1 MGVIGGIVHV
11 AVHVYIAKGYAD
23 LAHRDVCR
31 LFHVDPRDKTMLR
44 AVVRAFGDPRQ
55 VIALEEAER
64 PAPGPGEVEIRI
76 LRAAINPS
84 DLIPVTGAYRSR
96 TTLPF
101 VPGFEGVGE
110 IVRLG
115 KGVRGRPCPP
125 LSCRT
130 SPPQG
135 GRPAG
140 GEDGAQTATS
150 AMDETVLH
158 PISPPEGEMS
168 GRTEGGEPLADATN
182 GVSLS
187 LGQRVL
193 PIGAS
198 GLWQQYLIRPADRC
212 FALPDDLSDDQA
224 AMAYVNP
231 LTAFRL
237 VDAVREHFGTA
248 AGQRVGVTAA
258 ASAIGKMLLVL
269 LAEAGFQP
277 VALVRSATTAQRL
290 AESFSGEIVAQAPLP
305 PLDAVLDAVGGEPG
319 NGLFRHIRRGGA
331 FVQYGALSGAQLD
344 PMLVAARRDEVAFSF
359 LWLRNWVHSAPR
371 AAIEAAFERSFAGIR
386 AGHLGSAVDGVFA
399 LSELPAALARQDDTA
414 RTGKL
419 LLAP

>member
-1 MGVIGGIVHV
+1 MEGTAGFAHEIDRIVFTLRPVAPETRDGGLGMGIIGGIVHV
-11 AVHVYIAKGYAD
+11 AVHVYIAEGYPD
-23 LAHRDVCR
+23 VAHRDVCR
-31 LFHVDPRDKTMLR
+31 LFHVEPRDKTMLR

-55 VIALEEAER
+55 VIGLEEAER
-64 PAPGPGEVEIRI
+64 AAPGPGDVEIRI
-76 LRAAINPS
+76 RRAAINPS

-115 KGVRGRPCPP
+115 DGVTG
-125 LSCRT
+125 LS
-130 SPPQG
+130 
-135 GRPAG
+135 
-140 GEDGAQTATS
+140 
-150 AMDETVLH
+150 V
-158 PISPPEGEMS
+158 
-168 GRTEGGEPLADATN
+168 
-182 GVSLS
+182 
-187 LGQRVL
+187 GQRVL

-198 GLWQQYLIRPADRC
+198 GLWQQHLVRPADRC
-212 FALPDDLSDDQA
+212 FAVPDILSDDQA

-269 LAEAGFQP
+269 LAEASFHP
-277 VALVRSATTAQRL
+277 VALVRSAATAARL
-290 AESFSGEIVAQAPLP
+290 AESFPGEIVTGALLP
-305 PLDAVLDAVGGEPG
+305 PLDAVLDAVGGAPG
-319 NGLFRHIRRGGA
+319 NGLFRHLGHGGA

-344 PMLVAARRDEVAFSF
+344 PILVAARREEVAFSF

-371 AAIEAAFERSFAGIR
+371 PAIEAAFERSFSGIR
-386 AGHLGSAVDGVFA
+386 AGSLGSAVDTVFR
-399 LSELPAALARQDDTA
+399 LSDLPAALARQDDPS
-414 RTGKL
+414 RIGKL
-419 LLAP
+419 LIAP